1 MFFERYPQFYETS
14 QTSAS
19 SGRLNLRYEAI
30 FAEHSDLFEGAR
42 VLDIASH
49 DGRWSVAA
57 LATGAKSV
65 VGIEARPDLVE
76 HARANLAT
84 YGYRDDQFRFIA
96 GDVLEVMRTEKIEV
110 DLVLCLGF
118 LYHTLRYNELFHGI
132 ASTGAEHLII
142 DTRAPRMPGRRAAV
156 HLRAERTSREGNAVV
171 DEFSVGSNVL
181 IGQPNLKA
189 VRTMLSAYG
198 YRVERLSDWPAL
210 LRDNPGLSGIA
221 DYAERKRMT
230 IRCVADATLGEGEAN
245 TPA

>member
-1 MFFERYPQFYETS
+1 
-14 QTSAS
+14 
-19 SGRLNLRYEAI
+19 
-30 FAEHSDLFEGAR
+30 
-42 VLDIASH
+42 
-49 DGRWSVAA
+49 
-57 LATGAKSV
+57 
-65 VGIEARPDLVE
+65 
-76 HARANLAT
+76 
-84 YGYRDDQFRFIA
+84 
-96 GDVLEVMRTEKIEV
+96 
-110 DLVLCLGF
+110 
-118 LYHTLRYNELFHGI
+118 
-132 ASTGAEHLII
+132 
-142 DTRAPRMPGRRAAV
+142 
-156 HLRAERTSREGNAVV
+156 VV